1 MTDANSRKLILIV
14 DDFKDTRE
22 MYAQYLTQQGLTVA
36 AAGDGAAA
44 FSQALQLQPDLILM
58 DLSLPDMSGS
68 EVVSKLKAN
77 ARTLHIPVMALTA
90 YGPEHMA
97 GAVAEVGFSGYLAKT
112 TSLDEFLVKVWHALG
127 VTPPNGNGLSGASM
141 HAPSGS
147 IQLDPR
153 QAVDSAVADKLVLIA
168 DDFSDDLEMYAHFL
182 TEKGFRVETAT
193 DGYDA

>member
-68 EVVSKLKAN
+68 DVVSRLKAN
-77 ARTLHIPVMALTA
+77 AKTLHIPVMALTA
-90 YGPEHMA
+90 YGPEYMA

-112 TSLDEFLVKVWHALG
+112 TSLDELLVKVWNALG
-127 VTPPNGNGLSGASM
+127 VTHPNGNGISGASM
-141 HAPSGS
+141 LPPAGLSK
-147 IQLDPR
+147 LDPR
-153 QAVDSAVADKLVLIA
+153 QAIDGAGTGIDRGRLVLIA
-168 DDFSDDLEMYAHFL
+168 DDFSDDLEMYA
-182 TEKGFRVETAT
+182 
-193 DGYDA
+193 